1 MTSKIFD
8 RFATGRCLFT
18 APNIAPSIKYAV
30 AELFKYWLNLRASG
44 IVGVKKNVDL
54 HHL

>member
-1 MTSKIFD
+1 MNSKIFD
-8 RFATGRCLFT
+8 RFVNGRCLFT
-18 APNIAPSIKYAV
+18 TPNIAPSMKYAI

-54 HHL
+54 HYL